1 MRNLLCSCVINNGNV
16 IWRKILFSFF
26 LSTVTLTAMPLFAEQ
41 GNAVRP
47 LKENITQEIQKL
59 QAPFIA
65 NIGQMDERVR
75 FYTQTFRGTVFVTE
89 EGEIVYSLPEVRD
102 GNNGGEQRG
111 GGDGGHGR
119 ASLARVS
126 SESAANEYLPF
137 FRTDNTNC
145 QPVRVLAKSLV
156 AS

>member
-75 FYTQTFRGTVFVTE
+75 FYAQTFRGTVFVT
-89 EGEIVYSLPEVRD
+89 
-102 GNNGGEQRG
+102 
-111 GGDGGHGR
+111 
-119 ASLARVS
+119 
-126 SESAANEYLPF
+126 
-137 FRTDNTNC
+137 
-145 QPVRVLAKSLV
+145 
-156 AS
+156 